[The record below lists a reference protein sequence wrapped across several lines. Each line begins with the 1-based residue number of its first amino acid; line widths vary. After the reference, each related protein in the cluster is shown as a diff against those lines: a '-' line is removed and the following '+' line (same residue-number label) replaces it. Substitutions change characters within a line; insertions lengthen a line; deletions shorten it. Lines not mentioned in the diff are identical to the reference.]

1 LGRILIEK
9 LNWIVSDLNLNDKGD
24 ICDILEINNLSREK
38 TPFHLKHDET
48 KSKIYSNKLSIEFV
62 FNNINDIERNSR
74 NEDIYK
80 KDYLKINQQY
90 ATTPSNLLLLFG
102 RQDDETNK
110 SSDKF
115 KNLIN
120 YNDLNKKKSDEVFKM
135 IHTLI
140 PFSTIELC
148 EPIKKKILQIRL
160 TNIELFDYALLNQVL
175 VEVLSSHKIV
185 YSTRKFIQELFIAID
200 LNSIL

>member
-1 LGRILIEK
+1 MGRILIEK
-9 LNWIVSDLNLNDKGD
+9 LNWAVNDLNINDKED
-24 ICDILEINNLSREK
+24 ICHILEINNLSREK
-38 TPFHLKHDET
+38 TIFNLKHDET
-48 KSKIYSNKLSIEFV
+48 KSEIYSNKSSIEFV

-74 NEDIYK
+74 NEDINK
-80 KDYLKINQQY
+80 KDYLNINQQY
-90 ATTPSNLLLLFG
+90 ATTPSNLLLLVG
-102 RQDDETNK
+102 RQDDEANK

-115 KNLIN
+115 KDLKN

-160 TNIELFDYALLNQVL
+160 TNIELFDYTLMNQVL

-185 YSTRKFIQELFIAID
+185 YSTRKFIQELFIAIN
-200 LNSIL
+200 LNSIF